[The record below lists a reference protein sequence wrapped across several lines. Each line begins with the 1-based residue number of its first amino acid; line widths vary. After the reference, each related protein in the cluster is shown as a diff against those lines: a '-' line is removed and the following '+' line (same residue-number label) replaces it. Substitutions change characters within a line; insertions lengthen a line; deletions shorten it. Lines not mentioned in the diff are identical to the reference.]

1 MEKFQYIP
9 YNSSNKDRARENRS
23 NSTKAELLIRSI
35 IRNKQTWYWFLRQ
48 KLLDSFIA
56 DYYCSK
62 LLLVIEIDWESHA
75 DKENYDAI
83 RTHKIHKLWI
93 KVIRYY
99 NEDVLKNIEWVYQ
112 DLIEQIRIRENE
124 LWI

>member
-1 MEKFQYIP
+1 MEDIQYIP
-9 YNSSNKDRARENRS
+9 YNSSNKDHARENRS
-23 NSTKAELLIRSI
+23 NPTKEELLIRNI
-35 IRNKQTWYWFLRQ
+35 IRNKYTWYLFLRQ
-48 KLLDSFIA
+48 KMLDSYIA
-56 DYYCSK
+56 DFYCSK

-83 RTHKIHKLWI
+83 RTNKIHKLWI

-99 NEDVLKNIEWVYQ
+99 NEDILKNIEWVYQ
-112 DLIEQIRIRENE
+112 DLIDQIKIREKE